1 MTSQRVALAL
11 QRLTESRAALHQVLV
26 PAADA
31 DKGGLLPRRW
41 RALLRTAW
49 AAAPPWIRQ
58 HPVAAT
64 AAAAAVGGLLVA
76 LRPWRWP
83 LINAGLQTTGQQ
95 MFRWVGVLLAQPS
108 TQMALASLLTTLAA
122 QAMHKPPTSAAAPA
136 SPSDPAAP

>member
-1 MTSQRVALAL
+1 MALAL

-26 PAADA
+26 PADGA
-31 DKGGLLPRRW
+31 DKGGGLLPRRW
-41 RALLRTAW
+41 RAQLRIAR
-49 AAAPPWIRQ
+49 AAALPWIRQ

-83 LINAGLQTTGQQ
+83 LISAGLQTTGQQ
-95 MFRWVGVLLAQPS
+95 MFRWIGVLLAQPS

-122 QAMHKPPTSAAAPA
+122 QAMHKPPARAAAPA
-136 SPSDPAAP
+136 SPPDSAPL